1 MAFRP
6 DKYILTQSVISSMI
20 IFNYLYLFAGNTGRE
35 VPEFT

>member
-6 DKYILTQSVISSMI
+6 DKYILTQWVDSSTI
-20 IFNYLYLFAGNTGRE
+20 IFNYLYLLAGNTGRD